1 MITLVRTWSYDW
13 TFFATCTSWRIETS
27 QTERHCTV
35 HISNTGRTATERTW
49 NVVWFHGLQRSEL
62 VAQVPFCLWPEPH
75 AHAWTTWQQER
86 WGLGRVE
93 LHSLVA
99 GGWWV
104 FANPGRLQVGDD
116 ADTGSMWPVA
126 VASMSGVHGT
136 DRTQFAIAQSRL
148 VVCQPSPVPNRIYTV
163 VNLLD
168 HRRWSLSHTTAV
180 CFFAR
185 NNTAGFKWT
194 SYDAYYCCS
203 ARLILFASGS

>member
-1 MITLVRTWSYDW
+1 
-13 TFFATCTSWRIETS
+13 
-27 QTERHCTV
+27 
-35 HISNTGRTATERTW
+35 
-49 NVVWFHGLQRSEL
+49 
-62 VAQVPFCLWPEPH
+62 
-75 AHAWTTWQQER
+75 
-86 WGLGRVE
+86 
-93 LHSLVA
+93 VA

-180 CFFAR
+180 FFLREISLLVLSEPAM
-185 NNTAGFKWT
+185 TPITVAVHG
-194 SYDAYYCCS
+194 
-203 ARLILFASGS
+203 